1 VGVFAL
7 VLGSRA
13 DAASINHGNF
23 MGSTVTYVDVTEA
36 SATDAVPLY
45 GMPSV
50 FGDSLDFNPVLFNAL
65 SQLGV
70 PPVDLTDGQ
79 LTFMIVAK
87 QGHGIQNVLLAESG
101 VTTVIG
107 AGTDATFTD
116 VTAAGVLEIAEV
128 DGASID
134 VIDVPIFL
142 TFSHQVDG
150 TWQLVTDGEALTLPW
165 SGSQF
170 IDIASVLTANNV
182 PFVLG
187 ATKVNVNLN
196 NGLIARSEEG
206 TIAFIDKKDFGGLSV
221 TVNFIP
227 EPGTLLLALA
237 GCLLSAG
244 RISRRRTGRS

>member
-1 VGVFAL
+1 
-7 VLGSRA
+7 
-13 DAASINHGNF
+13 
-23 MGSTVTYVDVTEA
+23 
-36 SATDAVPLY
+36 
-45 GMPSV
+45 
-50 FGDSLDFNPVLFNAL
+50 
-65 SQLGV
+65 
-70 PPVDLTDGQ
+70 
-79 LTFMIVAK
+79 MIVAK